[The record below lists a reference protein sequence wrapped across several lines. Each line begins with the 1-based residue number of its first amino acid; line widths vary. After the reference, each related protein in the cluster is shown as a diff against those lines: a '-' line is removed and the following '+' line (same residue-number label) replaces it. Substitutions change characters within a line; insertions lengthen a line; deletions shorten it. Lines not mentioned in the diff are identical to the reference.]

1 MTDSLVTDKRLN
13 MHINIGINGNWEAVF
28 AFLGVREKK
37 NLEKEGEEKTCYKRQ
52 TKRRNRE
59 SKKDRT

>member
-1 MTDSLVTDKRLN
+1 M
-13 MHINIGINGNWEAVF
+13 F

-37 NLEKEGEEKTCYKRQ
+37 NLEKEDEEKTCYERQ

-59 SKKDRT
+59 SKEDRT